1 MTARRIL
8 RRVLLAAL
16 LCVLLASAAL
26 AVETPTVDSIED
38 AQANLEKTV
47 EKQEDSFVVSLPSD
61 DYLASYTNALQNHIL
76 EQENWVDV
84 SPRITVEPNTGIMQD
99 TAIIVRLRYAENHG
113 EYKGA
118 LDAAA
123 AACVRSGMTDVEKAA
138 SIYSWLA
145 DTIVHTEQ
153 CDTAYEAL
161 VDKRA
166 DCFGFAAAF
175 RAIARKAGLEC
186 TLVRGKYSSS
196 EHAWNAVKIGKSD
209 DGTGGVWYYVDASRG
224 DGTWIPGHVDYK
236 YLLIGSKTAA
246 SYGYSGGTE
255 TVSEE
260 AYDFGLDFPRNG
272 VCTPLMV
279 RKDGFWFI
287 LGKKLK
293 SAPYG
298 TNFDDRSSTVLV
310 TLIRDSDAPTV
321 VYAAVM
327 VDDVVYYSVNLGD
340 TVLYSYTPGMP
351 EAEARE
357 TGLSD
362 KFGLRLDGRTL
373 RLVQDGQT
381 VQSAKLRKYSGF
393 AGTAWFGYD
402 ADAALPALAEANIRL
417 LGQADG
423 ATVFIGFYDA
433 AGRMLSAQVLGSA
446 GAISPKAAPG
456 GCTQVQFF
464 AADEGLRPIAKPLTI
479 SGS

>member
-26 AVETPTVDSIED
+26 AVDSIQD

-47 EKQEDSFVVSLPSD
+47 EKQAESFVVSLPSD
-61 DYLASYTNALQNHIL
+61 DYLASYTAALQNHIL
-76 EQENWVDV
+76 EHADWVDV
-84 SPRITVEPNTGIMQD
+84 WPGIRVEPNTVILKDPG
-99 TAIIVRLRYAENHG
+99 IIVRLRYAENHG
-113 EYKGA
+113 EYKDA

-175 RAIARKAGLEC
+175 RAIAREAGLEC

-209 DGTGGVWYYVDASRG
+209 DGTCGVWYYVDASRG

-357 TGLSD
+357 TGLRD

-373 RLVQDGQT
+373 RLVQDGQA

-423 ATVFIGFYDA
+423 ATVFAGFYDA

-464 AADEGLRPIAKPLTI
+464 AADAGLRPIAEPLTI

>member
-26 AVETPTVDSIED
+26 AADSIDKAIEKLKTAVANGDDSVTVSFLLSESYNKHLD
-38 AQANLEKTV
+38 AMQTYILS
-47 EKQEDSFVVSLPSD
+47 QE
-61 DYLASYTNALQNHIL
+61 A
-76 EQENWVDV
+76 WVDV
-84 SPRITVEPNTGIMQD
+84 SPRLPIIGYGVAGEDNS
-99 TAIIVRLRYAENHG
+99 AIIVRLRYAENHG

-138 SIYSWLA
+138 SIYSWMA
-145 DTIVHTEQ
+145 DMIVYTEQ

-175 RAIARKAGLEC
+175 RAIAREAGLEC

-209 DGTGGVWYYVDASRG
+209 DGTGGVWYYVDASRV
-224 DGTWIPGHVDYK
+224 DGRWIPGHVDYK
-236 YLLIGSKTAA
+236 CLLIGSKTAA

-327 VDDVVYYSVNLGD
+327 VDDVVYYSVNSYGD
-340 TVLYSYTPGMP
+340 TALYSYTPGMP

-362 KFGLRLDGRTL
+362 KFGLRLG
-373 RLVQDGQT
+373 LVQDGQT

-423 ATVFIGFYDA
+423 ATVFAGFYDV

-456 GCTQVQFF
+456 GCTQVRFF
-464 AADEGLRPIAKPLTI
+464 AADAGLRPIAEPLTI

>member
-47 EKQEDSFVVSLPSD
+47 EKQEDSFVVSLPSMD
-61 DYLASYTNALQNHIL
+61 DLSLYTNALQNYIL
-76 EQENWVDV
+76 GHEDWVDV
-84 SPRITVEPNTGIMQD
+84 SPRITADFGVSKGS
-99 TAIIVRLRYAENHG
+99 AIIVRLRYAENHG
-113 EYKGA
+113 EYKDA

-145 DTIVHTEQ
+145 DTIVYTEQ

-175 RAIARKAGLEC
+175 RAIAREAGLEC

-196 EHAWNAVKIGKSD
+196 EHAWNAVEIGKSD
-209 DGTGGVWYYVDASRG
+209 DGTGGVWYYVDASRV
-224 DGTWIPGHVDYK
+224 DGRWIPGRVDYQ
-236 YLLIGSKTAA
+236 YLLFGTSK
-246 SYGYSGGTE
+246 SGYSADVTNISAAEYPLGF
-255 TVSEE
+255 S
-260 AYDFGLDFPRNG
+260 RSG
-272 VCTPLMV
+272 VCTPLAL
-279 RKDGFWFI
+279 REDGFW
-287 LGKKLK
+287 
-293 SAPYG
+293 
-298 TNFDDRSSTVLV
+298 
-310 TLIRDSDAPTV
+310 LIRRDEHGTGLYTVSYGKNFAGSAYLGTISDAPMSILW
-321 VYAAVM
+321 AAVM
-327 VDDVVYYSVNLGD
+327 VDDVVYYSVNSYGD
-340 TVLYSYTPGMP
+340 TALYSYTPGMP

-373 RLVQDGQT
+373 RLVQNGQT

-423 ATVFIGFYDA
+423 ATVFAGFYDV

-456 GCTQVQFF
+456 GCTQVRFF
-464 AADEGLRPIAKPLTI
+464 AADAGLRPIAEPLTI

>member
-26 AVETPTVDSIED
+26 AAETPTVDSIED

-113 EYKGA
+113 EYKDA

-145 DTIVHTEQ
+145 DTIVYTEK

-175 RAIARKAGLEC
+175 RAIAREAGLEC

-196 EHAWNAVKIGKSD
+196 EHAWNAVEIGKSD
-209 DGTGGVWYYVDASRG
+209 DGTGGVWYYVDASRVDG
-224 DGTWIPGHVDYK
+224 DWIPGCVDYQ
-236 YLLIGSKTAA
+236 YLLFGTSK
-246 SYGYSGGTE
+246 SGYSADVTNI
-255 TVSEE
+255 SAA
-260 AYDFGLDFPRNG
+260 AYDFGRGFPKKG
-272 VCTPLMV
+272 VSTPLMV
-279 RKDGFWFI
+279 RKDGFWLLRRSNRGTSLHAVSYGNNFEESAQTH
-287 LGKKLK
+287 LK
-293 SAPYG
+293 TISAAPF
-298 TNFDDRSSTVLV
+298 NVLW
-310 TLIRDSDAPTV
+310 
-321 VYAAVM
+321 AAVM
-327 VDDVVYYSVNLGD
+327 EGDVIYYSMDMPGD
-340 TVLYSYTPGMP
+340 TALYSYTPGMP
-351 EAEARE
+351 EVEARE

-373 RLVQDGQT
+373 RLVQNGQT
-381 VQSAKLRKYSGF
+381 VQSTKLRKYSGF

-423 ATVFIGFYDA
+423 ATVFAGFYDA

-456 GCTQVQFF
+456 GCTQVRFF
-464 AADEGLRPIAKPLTI
+464 AADAGLRPIAEPLTI

>member
-26 AVETPTVDSIED
+26 AAETPTVDSIED

-47 EKQEDSFVVSLPSD
+47 EKQEDSFVVSLPSMD
-61 DYLASYTNALQNHIL
+61 DLSLYTNALQNYIL
-76 EQENWVDV
+76 GHEDWVDV
-84 SPRITVEPNTGIMQD
+84 SPRITANFGVSEGS
-99 TAIIVRLRYAENHG
+99 AITVRLRYAENHG
-113 EYKGA
+113 EYKDA

-145 DTIVHTEQ
+145 DTIVYTEK

-175 RAIARKAGLEC
+175 RAIAREAGLEC

-196 EHAWNAVKIGKSD
+196 EHAWNAVKIGKSN
-209 DGTGGVWYYVDASRG
+209 DGTGGVWYYVDASRV
-224 DGTWIPGHVDYK
+224 DGRWIPGRVDYQ
-236 YLLIGSKTAA
+236 YLLFGTSK
-246 SYGYSGGTE
+246 SGYSADVTDISAAEYPLGF
-255 TVSEE
+255 S
-260 AYDFGLDFPRNG
+260 RSG
-272 VCTPLMV
+272 VCTPLAL
-279 RKDGFWFI
+279 REDGFWFI

-293 SAPYG
+293 FTPYG
-298 TNFDDRSSTVLV
+298 TDFKDMSSTMLGTLV
-310 TLIRDSDAPTV
+310 SDSDAPTV

-327 VDDVVYYSVNLGD
+327 VDDVVYYSVDSYGD
-340 TVLYSYTPGMP
+340 TALYSYTPGMP

-381 VQSAKLRKYSGF
+381 VQSTKLRKYSGF

-402 ADAALPALAEANIRL
+402 ADAAPPALAEANIRL

-423 ATVFIGFYDA
+423 ATVFAGFYDA

-456 GCTQVQFF
+456 GCTQVRFF
-464 AADEGLRPIAKPLTI
+464 AADAGLRPIAEPLTI

>member
-26 AVETPTVDSIED
+26 AADSIDKAIEKLKTAVANGDDSVTVSFLLSESYNKHLD
-38 AQANLEKTV
+38 AMQTYILS
-47 EKQEDSFVVSLPSD
+47 QE
-61 DYLASYTNALQNHIL
+61 A
-76 EQENWVDV
+76 WVDV
-84 SPRITVEPNTGIMQD
+84 SPRLPIIGYGVAGEDNS
-99 TAIIVRLRYAENHG
+99 AIIVRLRYAENHG

>member
-26 AVETPTVDSIED
+26 AADSIDKAIEKLKTAVANGDDSVTVSFLLSESYNKHLD
-38 AQANLEKTV
+38 AMQTYILS
-47 EKQEDSFVVSLPSD
+47 QE
-61 DYLASYTNALQNHIL
+61 A
-76 EQENWVDV
+76 WVDV
-84 SPRITVEPNTGIMQD
+84 SPRLPIIGYGVAGEDNS
-99 TAIIVRLRYAENHG
+99 AIIVRLRYAENHG
-113 EYKGA
+113 EYKDA

-123 AACVRSGMTDVEKAA
+123 AACVRSSMTDVEKAA

-145 DTIVHTEQ
+145 DMIVYTEQ

-175 RAIARKAGLEC
+175 RAIAREAGLEC

-209 DGTGGVWYYVDASRG
+209 DGTGGVWYYVDASRV
-224 DGTWIPGHVDYK
+224 DGRWIPGHVDYK
-236 YLLIGSKTAA
+236 CLLIGSKTAA

-423 ATVFIGFYDA
+423 ATVFAGFYDV

-456 GCTQVQFF
+456 GCTQVRFF
-464 AADEGLRPIAKPLTI
+464 AADAGLRPIAEPLTI

>member
-113 EYKGA
+113 EYKDA

-196 EHAWNAVKIGKSD
+196 VHAWNAVKIGKSD
-209 DGTGGVWYYVDASRG
+209 DGTGGVWYYVDASRVDG
-224 DGTWIPGHVDYK
+224 DWIPGRVEYQ
-236 YLLIGSKTAA
+236 YLLFGTSK
-246 SYGYSGGTE
+246 SGYSADVTNISAAEYPLGF
-255 TVSEE
+255 S
-260 AYDFGLDFPRNG
+260 RSS
-272 VCTPLMV
+272 VCTPLAL
-279 RKDGFWFI
+279 REDGFW
-287 LGKKLK
+287 
-293 SAPYG
+293 
-298 TNFDDRSSTVLV
+298 
-310 TLIRDSDAPTV
+310 LIRRDEHGTGLYTVSYGKNFAGSAYLGTISDAPMSILW
-321 VYAAVM
+321 AAVM
-327 VDDVVYYSVNLGD
+327 VDDVVYYSVNSYGD
-340 TVLYSYTPGMP
+340 TTLYSYTPGMP

-373 RLVQDGQT
+373 RLVQDGQAA
-381 VQSAKLRKYSGF
+381 QSAKLRKYSGF

-423 ATVFIGFYDA
+423 ATVFAGFYDA

-456 GCTQVQFF
+456 GCTQVRFF
-464 AADEGLRPIAKPLTI
+464 AADAGLRPIAEPLTI

>member
-26 AVETPTVDSIED
+26 AADSIDKAIEKLKTAVANGDDSVTVSFLLSESYNKHLD
-38 AQANLEKTV
+38 AMQTYILS
-47 EKQEDSFVVSLPSD
+47 QE
-61 DYLASYTNALQNHIL
+61 AR
-76 EQENWVDV
+76 VDV
-84 SPRITVEPNTGIMQD
+84 SPRLPIIGYGVAGEDNSAIT
-99 TAIIVRLRYAENHG
+99 VRLRYAENHG
-113 EYKGA
+113 EYKDA

-145 DTIVHTEQ
+145 DTIVYTEK

-175 RAIARKAGLEC
+175 RAIAREAGLEC

-209 DGTGGVWYYVDASRG
+209 DGTGGVWYYVDASRV
-224 DGTWIPGHVDYK
+224 DGRWIPGRVDYQ
-236 YLLIGSKTAA
+236 YLLFGTSK
-246 SYGYSGGTE
+246 SGYSADVTNI
-255 TVSEE
+255 SAA
-260 AYDFGLDFPRNG
+260 AYNFGLDFPRNG
-272 VCTPLMV
+272 VCTPLEV
-279 RKDGFWFI
+279 REDGFWFI

-293 SAPYG
+293 FTPYG
-298 TNFDDRSSTVLV
+298 TDFKDMSSTMLGTLV
-310 TLIRDSDAPTV
+310 SDSDAPTV

-327 VDDVVYYSVNLGD
+327 VDDVVYYSVNSYGD
-340 TVLYSYTPGMP
+340 TALYSYTPGMP

-423 ATVFIGFYDA
+423 ATVFAGFYDA

-446 GAISPKAAPG
+446 GTISPKAAPG
-456 GCTQVQFF
+456 GCTQVRFF
-464 AADEGLRPIAKPLTI
+464 AADAGLRPIAEPLTI

>member
-26 AVETPTVDSIED
+26 AADSIDKAIEKLKTAVANGDDSVTVSFLLSESYNKHLD
-38 AQANLEKTV
+38 AMQTYILS
-47 EKQEDSFVVSLPSD
+47 QE
-61 DYLASYTNALQNHIL
+61 A
-76 EQENWVDV
+76 WVDV
-84 SPRITVEPNTGIMQD
+84 SPRLPIIGYGVAGEDNSAIT
-99 TAIIVRLRYAENHG
+99 VRLRYAENHG
-113 EYKGA
+113 EYKDA

-175 RAIARKAGLEC
+175 RAIAREAGLEC

-209 DGTGGVWYYVDASRG
+209 DGTGGVWYYVDASRV
-224 DGTWIPGHVDYK
+224 DGRWIPGRVDYQ
-236 YLLIGSKTAA
+236 YLLFGTSK
-246 SYGYSGGTE
+246 SGYSADVTNISAAE
-255 TVSEE
+255 
-260 AYDFGLDFPRNG
+260 YPLDFSRSG
-272 VCTPLMV
+272 VCTPLAL
-279 RKDGFWFI
+279 REDGFW
-287 LGKKLK
+287 
-293 SAPYG
+293 
-298 TNFDDRSSTVLV
+298 
-310 TLIRDSDAPTV
+310 LIRRDEHGTGLYTV
-321 VYAAVM
+321 SYGVS
-327 VDDVVYYSVNLGD
+327 YSVDSYGD
-340 TVLYSYTPGMP
+340 TALYSYTPGMP

-373 RLVQDGQT
+373 RLVPNGQT

-423 ATVFIGFYDA
+423 ATVFAGFYDA

-456 GCTQVQFF
+456 GCTQVRFF
-464 AADEGLRPIAKPLTI
+464 AADAGLRPIAEPLTI

>member
-26 AVETPTVDSIED
+26 AADSIDKAIEKLKTAVANGDDSVTVSFLLSESYNKHLD
-38 AQANLEKTV
+38 AMQTYILS
-47 EKQEDSFVVSLPSD
+47 QE
-61 DYLASYTNALQNHIL
+61 A
-76 EQENWVDV
+76 WVDV
-84 SPRITVEPNTGIMQD
+84 SPRLPIIGYGVAGEDNS
-99 TAIIVRLRYAENHG
+99 AIIVRLRYAENHG
-113 EYKGA
+113 EYKDA

-123 AACVRSGMTDVEKAA
+123 AACVRSSMTDVEKAA

-145 DTIVHTEQ
+145 DMIVYTEQ

-175 RAIARKAGLEC
+175 RAIAREAGLEC

-209 DGTGGVWYYVDASRG
+209 DGTGGVWYYVDASRV
-224 DGTWIPGHVDYK
+224 DGRWIPGHVDYK
-236 YLLIGSKTAA
+236 CLLIGSKTAA

-357 TGLSD
+357 TGLRD

-373 RLVQDGQT
+373 RLAQDGQT

-417 LGQADG
+417 LGQANG
-423 ATVFIGFYDA
+423 AKVFIGFYDA

-456 GCTQVQFF
+456 GCTQVRFF
-464 AADEGLRPIAKPLTI
+464 AAGAGLRPIAEPLTI

>member
-1 MTARRIL
+1 MTARRVL

-26 AVETPTVDSIED
+26 AADSIDKAIEKLKTAVANGDDSVTVSFLLSESYNKHLD
-38 AQANLEKTV
+38 AMQTYILS
-47 EKQEDSFVVSLPSD
+47 QE
-61 DYLASYTNALQNHIL
+61 A
-76 EQENWVDV
+76 WVDV
-84 SPRITVEPNTGIMQD
+84 SPRLPIIGYGVAGEDNSAIT
-99 TAIIVRLRYAENHG
+99 VRLRYAENHG
-113 EYKGA
+113 EYKDA

-145 DTIVHTEQ
+145 DTIVHTEK

-175 RAIARKAGLEC
+175 RAIAREAGLKC

-423 ATVFIGFYDA
+423 ATVFAGFYDV

-456 GCTQVQFF
+456 GCTQVRFF
-464 AADEGLRPIAKPLTI
+464 AADAGLRPIAEPLTI

>member
-26 AVETPTVDSIED
+26 AAETPTVDSIED

-76 EQENWVDV
+76 EQENWVEV
-84 SPRITVEPNTGIMQD
+84 SPRITADFGVSKGS
-99 TAIIVRLRYAENHG
+99 AIIVRLRYAENHG
-113 EYKGA
+113 EYKDA

-145 DTIVHTEQ
+145 DTIVHTEK

-196 EHAWNAVKIGKSD
+196 EHAWNAVEIGKSD
-209 DGTGGVWYYVDASRG
+209 DGTGGVWYYVDASRV
-224 DGTWIPGHVDYK
+224 DGRWIPGRVDDQ
-236 YLLIGSKTAA
+236 YLLFGTSK
-246 SYGYSGGTE
+246 SGYSADVTNISAAEYPLGF
-255 TVSEE
+255 S
-260 AYDFGLDFPRNG
+260 RSG
-272 VCTPLMV
+272 VCTPLAL
-279 RKDGFWFI
+279 REDGFW
-287 LGKKLK
+287 
-293 SAPYG
+293 
-298 TNFDDRSSTVLV
+298 
-310 TLIRDSDAPTV
+310 LIRRDEHGTGLYTVSYGKNFAGSAYLGTISDAPMSILW
-321 VYAAVM
+321 AAVM
-327 VDDVVYYSVNLGD
+327 VDDVVYYSVDSYGD
-340 TVLYSYTPGMP
+340 TALYSYTPGMP

-423 ATVFIGFYDA
+423 ATVFAGFYDA

-456 GCTQVQFF
+456 GCTQVRFF
-464 AADEGLRPIAKPLTI
+464 AADAGLRPIAEPLTI

>member
-47 EKQEDSFVVSLPSD
+47 EKQEDSFVVSLPSMD
-61 DYLASYTNALQNHIL
+61 DLSLYTNALQNYIL
-76 EQENWVDV
+76 GHEDWVDV
-84 SPRITVEPNTGIMQD
+84 SPRITTDFGVSEGA
-99 TAIIVRLRYAENHG
+99 AIIVRLRYAENHG
-113 EYKGA
+113 EYKDA

-196 EHAWNAVKIGKSD
+196 EHAWNAVEIGKSD
-209 DGTGGVWYYVDASRG
+209 DGTGGVWYYVDASRV
-224 DGTWIPGHVDYK
+224 DGRWIPGRVDYQ
-236 YLLIGSKTAA
+236 YLLFGTSK
-246 SYGYSGGTE
+246 SGYSADVTNISAAEYPLGF
-255 TVSEE
+255 S
-260 AYDFGLDFPRNG
+260 RSG
-272 VCTPLMV
+272 VCTPLSL
-279 RKDGFWFI
+279 REDGFW
-287 LGKKLK
+287 
-293 SAPYG
+293 
-298 TNFDDRSSTVLV
+298 
-310 TLIRDSDAPTV
+310 LIRRDEHGTGLYTVSYGKNFAGSAYLGTISDAPMSILW
-321 VYAAVM
+321 AAVM
-327 VDDVVYYSVNLGD
+327 VDDVVYYSVDSYGD
-340 TVLYSYTPGMP
+340 TALYSYTPGMP

-423 ATVFIGFYDA
+423 ATVFAGFYDA

-446 GAISPKAAPG
+446 GTISPKAAPG
-456 GCTQVQFF
+456 GCTQVRFF
-464 AADEGLRPIAKPLTI
+464 AADAGLRPIAEPLTI

>member
-1 MTARRIL
+1 MTARRILRRIL

-47 EKQEDSFVVSLPSD
+47 EKQEDSFVVSLPSMD
-61 DYLASYTNALQNHIL
+61 DLSLYTNALQNYIL
-76 EQENWVDV
+76 GHEDWVDV
-84 SPRITVEPNTGIMQD
+84 SPRITADFGVSKG

-113 EYKGA
+113 EYKDA

-196 EHAWNAVKIGKSD
+196 EHAWNTVRIGDAES
-209 DGTGGVWYYVDASRG
+209 GSWYYVDASRV
-224 DGTWIPGHVDYK
+224 DGRWIPGRVDYQ
-236 YLLIGSKTAA
+236 YLLFGTSK
-246 SYGYSGGTE
+246 SGYSADVTNISAAEYPLGF
-255 TVSEE
+255 S
-260 AYDFGLDFPRNG
+260 RSG
-272 VCTPLMV
+272 VCTPLAL
-279 RKDGFWFI
+279 REDGFW
-287 LGKKLK
+287 
-293 SAPYG
+293 
-298 TNFDDRSSTVLV
+298 
-310 TLIRDSDAPTV
+310 LIRRDEHGTGLYTVSYGKNFAGSAYLGTISDAPMSILW
-321 VYAAVM
+321 AAVM
-327 VDDVVYYSVNLGD
+327 VDDVVYYSVNSYGD
-340 TVLYSYTPGMP
+340 TALYSYTPGMP

-373 RLVQDGQT
+373 RLVQNGQT

-423 ATVFIGFYDA
+423 ATVFAGFYDA

-456 GCTQVQFF
+456 GCTQVRFF
-464 AADEGLRPIAKPLTI
+464 AADAGLRPIAEPLTI

>member
-76 EQENWVDV
+76 EQENWVEV
-84 SPRITVEPNTGIMQD
+84 SPRITADFGVSKGS
-99 TAIIVRLRYAENHG
+99 AIIVRLRYAENHG
-113 EYKGA
+113 EYKDA

-145 DTIVHTEQ
+145 DTIVHTEK

-175 RAIARKAGLEC
+175 RAIAREAGLEC

-196 EHAWNAVKIGKSD
+196 EHAWNAVEIGKSD
-209 DGTGGVWYYVDASRG
+209 DGTGGVWYYVDASRV
-224 DGTWIPGHVDYK
+224 DGRWIPGRVDYH
-236 YLLIGSKTAA
+236 YLLFGTSK
-246 SYGYSGGTE
+246 SGYSADVTNISAAEYPLGF
-255 TVSEE
+255 S
-260 AYDFGLDFPRNG
+260 RSS
-272 VCTPLMV
+272 VCTPLAL
-279 RKDGFWFI
+279 REDGFW
-287 LGKKLK
+287 
-293 SAPYG
+293 
-298 TNFDDRSSTVLV
+298 
-310 TLIRDSDAPTV
+310 LIRRDEHGTGLYTVSYGKNFAGSAYLGTISDAPMSILW
-321 VYAAVM
+321 AAVM
-327 VDDVVYYSVNLGD
+327 VDDVVYYSVDSYGD
-340 TVLYSYTPGMP
+340 TALYSYTPGMP

-373 RLVQDGQT
+373 RLVQNGQT

-423 ATVFIGFYDA
+423 ATVFAGFYDV

-446 GAISPKAAPG
+446 AAISPKAAPG
-456 GCTQVQFF
+456 GCTQVRFF
-464 AADEGLRPIAKPLTI
+464 AADAGLRPIAEPLTI

>member
-61 DYLASYTNALQNHIL
+61 DYLASYTNALQNYIL
-76 EQENWVDV
+76 GHEDWVDV
-84 SPRITVEPNTGIMQD
+84 SPRITADFGVSKGS
-99 TAIIVRLRYAENHG
+99 AIIVRLRYAENHG
-113 EYKGA
+113 EYKDA

-145 DTIVHTEQ
+145 DTIVHTEK

-175 RAIARKAGLEC
+175 RAIAREAGLEC

-196 EHAWNAVKIGKSD
+196 EHAWNAVEIGKSD
-209 DGTGGVWYYVDASRG
+209 DGTGGVWYYVDASRV
-224 DGTWIPGHVDYK
+224 DGRWIPGRVDYQ
-236 YLLIGSKTAA
+236 YLLFGTSK
-246 SYGYSGGTE
+246 SGYSADVTNISAAEYPLGF
-255 TVSEE
+255 S
-260 AYDFGLDFPRNG
+260 RSG
-272 VCTPLMV
+272 VCTPLAL
-279 RKDGFWFI
+279 REDGFW
-287 LGKKLK
+287 
-293 SAPYG
+293 
-298 TNFDDRSSTVLV
+298 
-310 TLIRDSDAPTV
+310 LIRRDEHGTGLYTVSYGKNFAGSAYLGTISDAPMSILW
-321 VYAAVM
+321 AAVM
-327 VDDVVYYSVNLGD
+327 VDDVVYYSVNSYGD
-340 TVLYSYTPGMP
+340 TALYSYTPGMP

-373 RLVQDGQT
+373 RLVQNGQT

-423 ATVFIGFYDA
+423 ATVFAGFYDV

-456 GCTQVQFF
+456 GCTQVRFF
-464 AADEGLRPIAKPLTI
+464 AADAGLRPIAEPLTI

>member
-26 AVETPTVDSIED
+26 AADSIDKAIEKLKTAVANGDDSVTVSFLLSESYNKHLD
-38 AQANLEKTV
+38 AMQTYILS
-47 EKQEDSFVVSLPSD
+47 QE
-61 DYLASYTNALQNHIL
+61 A
-76 EQENWVDV
+76 WVDV
-84 SPRITVEPNTGIMQD
+84 SPRLPIIGYGVAGEDNS
-99 TAIIVRLRYAENHG
+99 AIIVRLRYAENHG
-113 EYKGA
+113 EYKDA

-123 AACVRSGMTDVEKAA
+123 AACVRSSMTDVEKAA

-145 DTIVHTEQ
+145 DMIVYTEQ

-175 RAIARKAGLEC
+175 RAIAREAGLEC

-209 DGTGGVWYYVDASRG
+209 DGTGGVWYYVDASRV
-224 DGTWIPGHVDYK
+224 DGRWIPGHVDYK
-236 YLLIGSKTAA
+236 CLLIGSKTAA

-357 TGLSD
+357 TGLRD

-423 ATVFIGFYDA
+423 ATVFAGFYDV

-456 GCTQVQFF
+456 GCTQVRFF
-464 AADEGLRPIAKPLTI
+464 AADAGLRPIAEPLTI

>member
-113 EYKGA
+113 EYKDA

-145 DTIVHTEQ
+145 DTIVYTEQ

-196 EHAWNAVKIGKSD
+196 EHAWNAVEIGKSD
-209 DGTGGVWYYVDASRG
+209 DGTGGVWYYVDASRV
-224 DGTWIPGHVDYK
+224 DGRWIPGRVDYQ
-236 YLLIGSKTAA
+236 YLLFGTSK
-246 SYGYSGGTE
+246 SGYSADVTNISAAEYPLGF
-255 TVSEE
+255 S
-260 AYDFGLDFPRNG
+260 RSG
-272 VCTPLMV
+272 VCTPLAL
-279 RKDGFWFI
+279 REDGFW
-287 LGKKLK
+287 
-293 SAPYG
+293 
-298 TNFDDRSSTVLV
+298 
-310 TLIRDSDAPTV
+310 LIRRDEHGTGIYTVSYGKNFAGSAYLGTISDAPMSILW
-321 VYAAVM
+321 AAVM
-327 VDDVVYYSVNLGD
+327 VDDVVYYSVNSYGD
-340 TVLYSYTPGMP
+340 TALYSYTPGMP

-357 TGLSD
+357 TELSD

-373 RLVQDGQT
+373 RLVQDGQAA
-381 VQSAKLRKYSGF
+381 QSAKLRKYSGF

-423 ATVFIGFYDA
+423 ATVFAGFYDA

-456 GCTQVQFF
+456 GCTQVRFF
-464 AADEGLRPIAKPLTI
+464 AADAGLRPIAEPLTI